1 MCLRAW
7 VSVEILWHSV
17 LLPLLAVAGGCY
29 RAQPLINVEG
39 ATKHEHGM
47 TCATEL
53 FYLRHVRSR
62 AAAAFF
68 WRSIRMFRN
77 EMQHMHDRWLG
88 DIENHNGMLK
98 MALQIPR
105 LLLQLLPAMPSPMLQ
120 RTQLLL
126 EVVPCCF
133 IAVLQSTPSPPPNGR

>member
-1 MCLRAW
+1 
-7 VSVEILWHSV
+7 
-17 LLPLLAVAGGCY
+17 
-29 RAQPLINVEG
+29 
-39 ATKHEHGM
+39 
-47 TCATEL
+47 
-53 FYLRHVRSR
+53 
-62 AAAAFF
+62 
-68 WRSIRMFRN
+68 MFRN

-120 RTQLLL
+120 RTQLWL
-126 EVVPCCF
+126 EMVPCCF